1 MKKKWI
7 QPRGKSCFDVPPILR
22 IMKLV
27 TLFLLVAV
35 MHVAAA
41 SYSQTTKLKIVG
53 QNLSIGEILDRIENQ
68 SNFSFFFNASQ
79 LDLSKRMD
87 IEAENETVNKILD
100 KILSGTGLTYTVN
113 NKLIVIHK
121 TDETG
126 NGMVSQQTTKVTGK
140 VIDTT
145 GAPITGVTVVL
156 KGTTSG
162 SITNIDGIYS
172 ISNIPS
178 NGTLVFSFVG
188 MKSEEVLV
196 GDKTVINVTL
206 QEESIGIEEV
216 VAVGYGTQ
224 KKANLTTSV
233 STLKNDNLSERAI
246 SRVDQALVGQMA
258 GVNVKQTT
266 GIPGKAFSIQ
276 VRGTGSISAGNEP
289 LYVIDGFPLSTATTN
304 GSGNFATGSP
314 LDNINPND
322 IESIQVLKDAAAAAI
337 YGSRASNGVVL
348 ITTKRGKTGKPKIT
362 YNTYFGINQATRK
375 VSMLDGPGW
384 IDRAS
389 EIINGQYIA
398 KYGSKGALATDDY
411 NTRMAIV
418 GSFSANYFLDPRWS
432 DPSHAGLDFIDWQ
445 DQIFR
450 TGQTQ
455 NHEITASGGND
466 VVKYFVSGNYANT
479 DGFVKGMGYKTYSAR
494 GNVEVNAAKNLKV
507 GINIAPTLSITE
519 DPGVEGK
526 DNIYHHALSMSPVQ
540 ESTTGA
546 LANSFNN
553 GQYTWSNSWNSP
565 LAILENVVGETKTF
579 RTLVSLYAEYEFMK
593 GLTFRT
599 SINLDNR
606 DNATSTYVPYTV
618 ASTLLSRTFDPAGKA
633 LTANTSGKFNTFK
646 RQTFVNEN
654 TLNYSKTFNQVH
666 NLNILLGQ
674 SYNWDRTDISN
685 MSSSGG
691 YTSSVIKT
699 LNAAVA
705 VTGNTSGTQNV
716 LLSYFS
722 RVQYSYDNKY
732 LLAASIREDGSSR
745 FGANAQYG
753 IFPSASIGWSIV
765 KEGFMQKFVSVS
777 DLKLRAS
784 YGTNGTNNLGS
795 DYAPIP
801 TLSSSGYVFGTTQAA
816 VIGQAPS
823 KIANPDLQW
832 ERSVTYDLGVD
843 FGFLKNRITGS
854 FDYYNKLN
862 NKLLLNVQV
871 PEATGFS
878 TYLNNAG
885 SVRNIGQELEITT
898 RNFVGKFQWTTSM
911 TFSHNTNKVVAL
923 GPGQSQILIPSSF
936 DISNFILQVG
946 QPMYSIYVVKMDGAL
961 TQADIDNHAALYGTE
976 TVGDPKYVDISG
988 PNGVPDGVIDANDR
1002 QIVGHPN
1009 PDYTWG
1015 ITNTF
1020 KYKGFDLSV
1029 LIQGQ
1034 NGGSVYSLLGRAL
1047 TRTGQGFNDNAPLF
1061 YNDRWRSEAQ
1071 PGAGRVSKVYS
1082 TFGRI
1087 VNTDWLYSSNYYR
1100 IRDITLGYD
1109 LGNVI
1114 RKNFI
1119 QDARLYVTAEN
1130 WFGHDKYYGGANPD
1144 AQNTDLS
1151 GNASYLSP
1159 GDYGGLPLAK
1169 SLILGLN
1176 ITF

>member
-7 QPRGKSCFDVPPILR
+7 HPKGMSLIDVPLIVR
-22 IMKLV
+22 IMKLI
-27 TLFLLVAV
+27 TLFLFVAV
-35 MHVAAA
+35 MHVSAA

-53 QNLSIGEILDRIENQ
+53 QNLTLGEVMEQIENQ
-68 SNFSFFFNASQ
+68 SEFSFFFNANQIDLTKRISIDASSQ
-79 LDLSKRMD
+79 QINKVLD
-87 IEAENETVNKILD
+87 EILA
-100 KILSGTGLTYTVN
+100 GTGLTYTVN
-113 NKLIVIHK
+113 NKLIVLHK
-121 TDETG
+121 QGETD
-126 NGMVSQQTTKVTGK
+126 NAFNSQQTNKISGK
-140 VIDTT
+140 VVDSAGLPLPGVSVIVKKTT
-145 GAPITGVTVVL
+145 NGVITDMNGL
-156 KGTTSG
+156 Y
-162 SITNIDGIYS
+162 NL
-172 ISNIPS
+172 SNIPAGATVS
-178 NGTLVFSFVG
+178 FSFVG
-188 MKSEEVLV
+188 MRSQEIVV
-196 GDKTVINVTL
+196 TNQTVINVTM
-206 QEESIGIEEV
+206 EDESIGIEEV

-224 KKANLTTSV
+224 KKSNMTTSV
-233 STLKNDNLSERAI
+233 SQFKNERLEERAI
-246 SRVDQALVGQMA
+246 TRVDQAMVGQLA

-266 GIPGKAFSIQ
+266 GTPGKAFSIQ

-362 YNTYFGINQATRK
+362 YNTYFGINQASRK
-375 VSMLDGPGW
+375 VSMLDGEGW
-384 IDRAS
+384 IDRAT
-389 EIINGQYIA
+389 EIINGQYVA
-398 KYGSKGALATDDY
+398 KYGSKGAQSTDDTA
-411 NTRMAIV
+411 TRTAIV
-418 GSFSANYFLDPRWS
+418 GSFNADYFLDPRWTEAGH
-432 DPSHAGLDFIDWQ
+432 PGLDFIDWQ

-450 TGQTQ
+450 TGQLQ
-455 NHEITASGGND
+455 SHEITASGGND
-466 VVKYFVSGNYANT
+466 IVKYFVSGNFSNT
-479 DGFVKGMGYKTYSAR
+479 DGFVKGMGYKSYSAR
-494 GNVEVNAAKNLKV
+494 GNVEINAAKNLKV
-507 GINIAPTLSITE
+507 GINIAPTLSISE

-526 DNIYHHALSMSPVQ
+526 DNIYHHALSLSPVQ
-540 ESTTGA
+540 ESTAGA
-546 LANSFNN
+546 YANSFNN
-553 GQYTWSNSWNSP
+553 GQYIWSGSWNSP
-565 LAILENVVGETKTF
+565 VAILDNVVGETKTF

-593 GLTFRT
+593 GLTFKT
-599 SINLDNR
+599 SLNLDNR
-606 DNATSTYVPYTV
+606 DNATSKYTPYTV
-618 ASTLLSRTFDPAGKA
+618 SGTLLSRTFDPAGKA
-633 LTANTSGKFNTFK
+633 LTANTSGSFNTFK

-666 NLNILLGQ
+666 NLNVLLGQ
-674 SYNWDRTDISN
+674 SYNWDRTDISE

-705 VTGNTSGTQNV
+705 VTGKTTATQNV

-732 LLAASIREDGSSR
+732 LFAASIREDGSSR
-745 FGANAQYG
+745 FGTNAQYG

-765 KEGFMQKFVSVS
+765 KENFMKKYSSIS

-801 TLSSSGYVFGTTQAA
+801 TLASSGYVFGTNQLA
-816 VIGQAPS
+816 VTGQSPS

-832 ERSVTYDLGVD
+832 ERSVTYDLGFD
-843 FGFLKNRITGS
+843 FGFFKNRITGS

-871 PEATGFS
+871 PETTGFS
-878 TYLNNAG
+878 TYLSNSG

-898 RNFVGKFQWTTSM
+898 RNFVGKFEWTTSM
-911 TFSHNTNKVVAL
+911 TISHNTNKVVAL
-923 GPGQSQILIPSSF
+923 GSGQKQILIPSSF

-946 QPMYSIYVVKMDGAL
+946 QPMNSIYVVKMDGCL
-961 TQADIDNHAALYGTE
+961 TQADIDNHAAVYGTE
-976 TVGDPKYVDISG
+976 TVGDPKYVDFSG
-988 PNGVPDGVIDANDR
+988 PNGTPDGVIDANDR

-1020 KYKGFDLSV
+1020 KYKGFDLSI

-1034 NGGSVYSLLGRAL
+1034 NGGSVYSLLGRAI
-1047 TRTGQGFNDNAPLF
+1047 TRTGQGFRDNAPSF
-1061 YNDRWRSEAQ
+1061 YTDRWRSEAQ

-1087 VNTDWLYSSNYYR
+1087 VNTDWLYSSNYTR
-1100 IRDITLGYD
+1100 IRDITLGYN

-1114 RKNFI
+1114 KKNII
-1119 QDARLYVTAEN
+1119 QNARIYVTAEN

-1151 GNASYLSP
+1151 GNTSYLSP